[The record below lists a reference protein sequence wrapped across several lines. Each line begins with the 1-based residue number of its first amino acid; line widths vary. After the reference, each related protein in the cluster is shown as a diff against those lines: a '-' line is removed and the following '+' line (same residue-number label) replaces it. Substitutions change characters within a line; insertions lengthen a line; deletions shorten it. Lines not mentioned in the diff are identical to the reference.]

1 MPTVT
6 FCTFSP
12 NAKSRTLAALALRL
26 KNQIASPSLLI
37 AISKAGGPR
46 RPFAHLYST
55 RSEFGEAPAMNIPIY
70 AVALGIGFVAGLR
83 TFTAPA
89 VLSWA
94 AYLRPDIL
102 TGCGFLGSKVAVA
115 LLTLLALA
123 EYVGDLLPKTPNRTA
138 PGPLIFRII
147 SGGLCGA
154 CLLTQPWIPGALIG
168 GISAVMGAYAGYNAR
183 RKLVE
188 KLKVKDAMIAIP
200 EDLFAISMACLLVY
214 VGMAYLPVA

>member
-1 MPTVT
+1 MHIYL
-6 FCTFSP
+6 F
-12 NAKSRTLAALALRL
+12 ALALGL
-26 KNQIASPSLLI
+26 
-37 AISKAGGPR
+37 
-46 RPFAHLYST
+46 
-55 RSEFGEAPAMNIPIY
+55 
-70 AVALGIGFVAGLR
+70 GFVAGLR

-102 TGCGFLGSKVAVA
+102 TGCGFLGSKIAVA
-115 LLTLLALA
+115 FLTLLALA

-138 PGPLIFRII
+138 PGPLIARII

-154 CLLTQPWIPGALIG
+154 CLVISSRQPWVPGVLLG
-168 GISAVMGAYAGYNAR
+168 GIGAVVGAFAGYNAR

-200 EDLFAISMACLLVY
+200 EDLFAISMACLLVF
-214 VGMAYLPVA
+214 VGMSNLPVA